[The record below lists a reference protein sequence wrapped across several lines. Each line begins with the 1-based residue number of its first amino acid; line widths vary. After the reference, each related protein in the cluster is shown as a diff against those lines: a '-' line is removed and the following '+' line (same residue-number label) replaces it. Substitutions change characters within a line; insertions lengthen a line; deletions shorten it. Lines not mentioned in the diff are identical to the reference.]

1 MVYID
6 ISSNS
11 EVCMITISDNG
22 DGIQDCDVAGIFGQ
36 IYEQEKSGTNST
48 QE

>member
-22 DGIQDCDVAGIFGQ
+22 DGIQDCDIAGIFDRFMSRC
-36 IYEQEKSGTNST
+36 YFPLLPAV
-48 QE
+48 